1 MKNKLYLEAYAIC
14 GAFPYKRVWV
24 LKAFM
29 SPYIP

>member
-1 MKNKLYLEAYAIC
+1 MLYLEAYAIC